1 MTQTTVSVTE
11 GYGTVPIKYLSY
23 EEEEEEERRAKR
35 VQWLFI
41 FQFWKASTPISHR
54 LFLGI
59 IL

>member
-11 GYGTVPIKYLSY
+11 GYGTVPINYLSY